1 MTRVVAPALRGE
13 DFRAPFTP
21 TAPTLASA
29 PRQMARVTREGAAD
43 RHRGPPCRR
52 RAAYG
57 CRSPGL
63 LWNDSSGVRARELRC
78 LAPLSAFCMR

>member
-1 MTRVVAPALRGE
+1 MPPVVALALRGE

-29 PRQMARVTREGAAD
+29 PRQMARVTREAAASAATAE
-43 RHRGPPCRR
+43 

-57 CRSPGL
+57 CRSPGPL
-63 LWNDSSGVRARELRC
+63 LNDSSGVRAGELRR
-78 LAPLSAFCMR
+78 LEPLSALCMH